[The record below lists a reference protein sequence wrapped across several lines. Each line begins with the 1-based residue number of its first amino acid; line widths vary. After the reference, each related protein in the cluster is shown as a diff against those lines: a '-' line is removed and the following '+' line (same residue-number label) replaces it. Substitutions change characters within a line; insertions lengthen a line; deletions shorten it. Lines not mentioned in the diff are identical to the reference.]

1 MAVLVLLR
9 QMVGKG
15 KIVLS
20 KKVSTETPPHRQ
32 AAKRY
37 AQVLKF
43 TLRKRVNVKFKIS
56 LR

>member
-1 MAVLVLLR
+1 MAVLVRLR

-37 AQVLKF
+37 KQL
-43 TLRKRVNVKFKIS
+43 N
-56 LR
+56 